1 MGNNN
6 SHCDVANKKIK
17 RMKILTMI
25 WGIIIILCILEAI
38 FCTKFMDENNI
49 EENLKKFDK
58 KNNK

>member
-6 SHCDVANKKIK
+6 SHCDVANKKNK